1 MRDASSVD
9 QTLLAYLLAI
19 PESSMYI
26 ANVLYLLI
34 FLGGVL
40 LARIN
45 IKLLTGLFVLF
56 LEVIV
61 KNHRQLFEL
70 CLNILVYKK

>member
-40 LARIN
+40 LARII